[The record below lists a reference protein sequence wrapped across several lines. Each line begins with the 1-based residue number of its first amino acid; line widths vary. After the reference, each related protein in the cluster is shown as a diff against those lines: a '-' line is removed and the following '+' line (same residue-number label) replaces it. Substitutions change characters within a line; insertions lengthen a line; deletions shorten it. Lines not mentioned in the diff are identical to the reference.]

1 VSAPDPETATP
12 ATPPRLADRLT
23 AALPAARPRVLVEFI
38 LALLHDELGVE
49 GDELHPRARFESLG
63 IDSKRALE
71 WKELLEE
78 ELQCMLRTTLMFDY
92 PTPESLAAYIVRV
105 AFGAPEDAAM
115 TRAPDAR
122 PDDSAPPAA
131 PERAG
136 DPGGESL
143 SIEDQ
148 LRRKLAQYDV

>member
-1 VSAPDPETATP
+1 VSGRDPETTTP
-12 ATPPRLADRLT
+12 APPLRLRDRLA

-38 LALLHDELGVE
+38 LQALHDELGVE
-49 GDELHPRARFESLG
+49 GDDLHPRARFESLG
-63 IDSKRALE
+63 VDSKRALE

-115 TRAPDAR
+115 TRATDAR
-122 PDDSAPPAA
+122 PDELPLPAA

-136 DPGGESL
+136 DPGDEAL

-148 LRRKLAQYDV
+148 LRRKLAQYDI